1 MSMASKN
8 VLSILVEKDC
18 LINYWKFLFF
28 EVLVFYMNLSWIVFS
43 TNLIDPFMFTH
54 VLKDILATI
63 NEDDE
68 EQQINDFIG

>member
-1 MSMASKN
+1 
-8 VLSILVEKDC
+8 
-18 LINYWKFLFF
+18 
-28 EVLVFYMNLSWIVFS
+28 
-43 TNLIDPFMFTH
+43 MFTQ